1 MFDEAAAC
9 YDRVRP
15 GYPERAIEEARTLA
29 HLDEDSRIL
38 EIGCGT
44 GQATLPFARLGMSI
58 LAIEP
63 GPSLA
68 RLAQARLTGFPKVEV
83 VLSDFESLD
92 PESGPFDAVMAASVF
107 PWLDPE
113 TRITKSAHLIREGG
127 ALILLTNVQ
136 RLSFEGFFDRAQHL
150 LRAHAPE
157 WPEPSRH
164 PTWEQIPDQI
174 EEVDE
179 MGLFETVA
187 VSSYDW
193 RVTYP
198 RDRYIEFLRTDP
210 VYRSLGDAKMAAL
223 LKELGG
229 LVDREFEGRVVTP
242 FRTILHVAR
251 RTAVAAPLPVGASP
265 T

>member
-15 GYPERAIEEARTLA
+15 GYPERAIEEARALA
-29 HLDEDSRIL
+29 GLGQDSRIL
-38 EIGCGT
+38 EVGCGT
-44 GQATLPFARLGMSI
+44 GQATLPFARIGMHI

-68 RLAQARLTGFPKVEV
+68 RLAQARLTGFPRVEV
-83 VLSDFESLD
+83 RLSDFESLD
-92 PESGPFDAVMAASVF
+92 PDIGPFDAVMAASVF

-113 TRITKSAHLIREGG
+113 TRIAKSAKLVRESG

-136 RLSFEGFFDRAQHL
+136 RLSFEGFFDRAQHV

-157 WPEPSRH
+157 WPTPSRH

-179 MGLFETVA
+179 GGLFRTVA

-198 RDRYIEFLRTDP
+198 RDRYLEFLRTDP
-210 VYRSLGDAKMAAL
+210 VYRSLGDAKLAAL
-223 LKELGG
+223 LEELGG

-251 RTAVAAPLPVGASP
+251 RTTAAVHSPVG
-265 T
+265 TGGT